1 MSKARSPRASCSIT
15 IGITVID
22 FSARG
27 LSRPPATPGGRC
39 RRGCATSESRS
50 SVGALSREGAP
61 TRRPSRVGDV
71 GDAGAGLGEGFEP
84 VGFDA
89 SPELRERSSD
99 QAEMERTDD
108 GRAGRRSLLEG
119 AVFEHDLLSARRS
132 PKFGAEAVLLVETD
146 DLVDRLLLRDR
157 RKRWWPVDEVGAPC
171 PSGLLGASAGVAL

>member
-1 MSKARSPRASCSIT
+1 MVREVD
-15 IGITVID
+15 TVCGAKTRVVLANQLI
-22 FSARG
+22 
-27 LSRPPATPGGRC
+27 C
-39 RRGCATSESRS
+39 RRNRVFAPHT
-50 SVGALSREGAP
+50 VGRLRDEREPVERRDADP
-61 TRRPSRVGDV
+61 RRRPSRVGDV

-84 VGFDA
+84 VCFDA

-108 GRAGRRSLLEG
+108 GRVGRRSLVEG

-132 PKFGAEAVLLVETD
+132 PKLGAEAVLLVETD

-157 RKRWWPVDEVGAPC
+157 RKRWWPVDEVGAPG

>member
-15 IGITVID
+15 IGITLID

-27 LSRPPATPGGRC
+27 SSRPRATPGEGPTRDRLSLVAQPRV
-39 RRGCATSESRS
+39 RRRA
-50 SVGALSREGAP
+50 AIP
-61 TRRPSRVGDV
+61 PPQRRPSRVGDV

-84 VGFDA
+84 VCFDA
-89 SPELRERSSD
+89 SPELGECSSD

-108 GRAGRRSLLEG
+108 GRVGRRCLVEG

-132 PKFGAEAVLLVETD
+132 PELGAEAVLLVETD
-146 DLVDRLLLRDR
+146 DVVDRLLLRDR